1 MQSLFD
7 TISNFGNLYRAFRRA
22 RKGKRK
28 HPEVALFEL
37 HLEEELLQLES
48 ELQERRYQPGKYRS
62 FYRTEAKR
70 RLISAA
76 PFRDRVVHHAL
87 VDVIEPLF
95 ERRFIFD
102 SYANRKGKG
111 THRALDRCTCF
122 LRAGGYSLQCD
133 LRQFFPSIDHAIL
146 LCELNRVISD
156 QEVISL
162 CERILETG
170 QGVLDEMYEMRWFPG
185 DNLLCAVR
193 PRGLPIGNLTSQFW
207 ANVYLNP
214 LDHFIKRTLK
224 CKRYLRYVDDFV
236 LFSEDKAQLH
246 RWKSEIICFLASIR
260 LTLHETSAP
269 VRPVEEGM
277 PFLGF
282 ILYPHHRRLK
292 PRTGHAF
299 QRRFGALIRQYQRGQ
314 VDLLRLTASAQG
326 WAAHANYGDTYGLRQ
341 SLLGSNPI
349 LSPVRSQDGI
359 FTHFHQNL

>member
-1 MQSLFD
+1 MSF
-7 TISNFGNLYRAFRRA
+7 RAA
-22 RKGKRK
+22 RKGKRAQSS
-28 HPEVALFEL
+28 VAAFERN
-37 HLEEELLQLES
+37 LEEELLRLED
-48 ELQERRYQPGKYRS
+48 ELRAKTYRPGPYRS

-87 VDVIEPLF
+87 IAIIEPLF

-111 THRALDRCTCF
+111 THRALDRCTHF

-133 LRQFFPSIDHAIL
+133 IRQFFPSIDHAIL
-146 LCELNRVISD
+146 MRELNRVISD

-185 DNLLCAVR
+185 DNLLSAAR
-193 PRGLPIGNLTSQFW
+193 PRGLPLGNLTSQFW

-214 LDHFIKRTLK
+214 LDHFIKRSLK
-224 CKRYLRYVDDFV
+224 CTRYLRYVDDFV

-246 RWKSEIICFLASIR
+246 QWKSEIILFLDNLR
-260 LTLHETSAP
+260 LTLHETAAP
-269 VRPVEEGM
+269 VRPVPEGL

-282 ILYPHHRRLK
+282 ILYPNYRRLK

-299 QRRFGALIRQYQRGQ
+299 RRRFGTLIRQYQCGQ
-314 VDLLRLTASAQG
+314 VDLPRLTASAQG
-326 WAAHANYGDTYGLRQ
+326 WAAHANHGDTYGLRR
-341 SLLGSNPI
+341 LILGVNPI
-349 LSPVRSQDGI
+349 RLMER
-359 FTHFHQNL
+359 